1 MCGKMDVACYIKDG
15 FQSVANNAIDQIRHE
30 VSESALSTLDSMT
43 FWLRPQTPSV
53 ANGQTWAN
61 SPTIEFLHSNL
72 LGVTGSV
79 FAVAIVIAGLRIAWE
94 QRAKP
99 LQDLLKM
106 MLTFVVVAGMG
117 TATMELLISWSDQFS
132 VGIIDNV
139 AKDMSLAASFGG
151 PKDADGKVRS
161 IVADSMPAMLAIL
174 SSLGVIIASLIQIV
188 LMLVRSALLVL
199 LAGAFPLAAAA
210 TNTEIGRNW
219 LRKFCGWSLAFIAY
233 KPAAALV
240 YAAAMKLAH
249 DPVAG
254 GADGSGGGNG
264 LMPAM
269 TGMMMLLLAIFAL
282 PALLRF
288 MVPVTAAVAGGGS
301 AMGSSVADPGGMA
314 TGAVNVGSSG
324 AGSARGAGATGS
336 SAGGGGGATG
346 AALAGGKAA
355 GAASSAGVGLAAAR
369 KAAGG
374 VAGAASH
381 SAGESGGGAV
391 TPASA
396 SGPMA
401 GGSGHRASRPSR
413 SHASTTP
420 HSHNST
426 AQQSRDS
433 TSQHS
438 TPESVGPPGAW

>member
-15 FQSVANNAIDQIRHE
+15 FQSVATNVIDQLRQQ
-30 VSESALSTLDSMT
+30 VSDSALSTLDSMT
-43 FWLRPQTPSV
+43 FWLQPNTPSV
-53 ANGQTWAN
+53 ANDKTWAN
-61 SPTIEFLHSNL
+61 SSTVEFLHSNL
-72 LGVTGSV
+72 LGVTGAV
-79 FAVAIVIAGLRIAWE
+79 FALAIVIAGLRIAWE

-99 LQDLLKM
+99 LQDLLKT

-117 TATMELLISWSDQFS
+117 TATLQLLISWSDQFS
-132 VGIIDNV
+132 VDIINQV

-151 PKDADGKVRS
+151 PRDSEGKVRS
-161 IVADSMPAMLAIL
+161 LVADSMPAVLAIL
-174 SSLGVIIASLIQIV
+174 SSLGVIVASLIQIV

-249 DPVAG
+249 DHVANG
-254 GADGSGGGNG
+254 SGDGSTSNG
-264 LMPAM
+264 VMPAM
-269 TGMMMLLLAIFAL
+269 TGMMMLLLAIVAL

-314 TGAVNVGSSG
+314 TGAVNVGSSA
-324 AGSARGAGATGS
+324 AGSARGAGGATGG
-336 SAGGGGGATG
+336 SAGGDGGATG

-355 GAASSAGVGLAAAR
+355 GAAASSAGVGLAAAR

-391 TPASA
+391 TPPSA

-401 GGSGHRASRPSR
+401 GRSGHRASRSSR
-413 SHASTTP
+413 GHD
-420 HSHNST
+420 ST
-426 AQQSRDS
+426 AHSS
-433 TSQHS
+433 TAQHS
-438 TPESVGPPGAW
+438 TPEPVGPPGAR

>member
-1 MCGKMDVACYIKDG
+1 MCGKMDLGCYIKDG
-15 FQSVANNAIDQIRHE
+15 FQSVATSAMDQLRE
-30 VSESALSTLDSMT
+30 QVSKSALSTLDSMT
-43 FWLRPQTPSV
+43 FWLQPKTPAL
-53 ANGQTWAN
+53 ANEHTWA
-61 SPTIEFLHSNL
+61 SSGTVEFLHSSL
-72 LGVTGSV
+72 LGVTGAV
-79 FAVAIVIAGLRIAWE
+79 FAIAIVIAGMRMAWE

-99 LQDLLKM
+99 LQDLLKA

-117 TATMELLISWSDQFS
+117 TATLQLLISWSDSFS
-132 VGIIDNV
+132 VAIIDKV
-139 AKDMSLAASFGG
+139 AHDMSLAASFGG
-151 PKDADGKVRS
+151 PVDGDGKVRS
-161 IVADSMPAMLAIL
+161 IVADTMPAVLAIV
-174 SSLGVIIASLIQIV
+174 SSLAVIVASLIQMV

-219 LRKFCGWSLAFIAY
+219 FRKFCGWSLAFIAY

-249 DPVAG
+249 DHAV
-254 GADGSGGGNG
+254 GSGDAGGNG
-264 LMPAM
+264 LVPAM
-269 TGMMMLLLAIFAL
+269 TGMMMLLLAIAAL

-314 TGAVNVGSSG
+314 TGAVSVGSS
-324 AGSARGAGATGS
+324 ASGSARGAAGATGS

-355 GAASSAGVGLAAAR
+355 GAAASSAGVGLAAAR

-374 VAGAASH
+374 VSGAASH

-391 TPASA
+391 TPSSA

-401 GGSGHRASRPSR
+401 GRSAHRASRPSR
-413 SHASTTP
+413 SHTSSP
-420 HSHNST
+420 T
-426 AQQSRDS
+426 A
-433 TSQHS
+433 HEA
-438 TPESVGPPGAW
+438 TPEPVGPTGA